1 MGGIESGAIASGL
14 TRAARSWRAIA
25 GIAIIAMLA
34 LPSGA
39 AVAGTGG
46 SSYAPPQ
53 SPSKPRSPSQPP
65 SQTSGPAGKPVVRGN
80 KAKLLRNGLA
90 AAPAN
95 APEQVKNMIWAA
107 NEIQRK
113 PYVYG
118 GGHATFPIDRG
129 YDCSGTVSYALYYG
143 GILDGGPRDSVGF
156 FTWGEAGEGRWVT
169 VYASGGHA
177 FIEIAG
183 LRLDTSAAGDPG
195 GARGPRWRKTL
206 RNTSSFRARNWPGL

>member
-1 MGGIESGAIASGL
+1 MRTKL
-14 TRAARSWRAIA
+14 AIA
-25 GIAIIAMLA
+25 GMTMTMLLA

-39 AVAGTGG
+39 ALAGTGG
-46 SSYAPPQ
+46 SSYAPSSKRPS
-53 SPSKPRSPSQPP
+53 SPSPTASSPPQA
-65 SQTSGPAGKPVVRGN
+65 SGSAGKAVVPGN

-95 APEQVKNMIWAA
+95 APEQVKKMIWAA
-107 NEIQRK
+107 NKIQSK

-118 GGHATFPIDRG
+118 GGHGTFPTDRG
-129 YDCSGTVSYALYYG
+129 YDCSGTVSYALFYG
-143 GILDGGPRDSVGF
+143 GILDGEPRDSVGF
-156 FTWGEAGEGRWVT
+156 FTWGEEGEGTWVT

-177 FIEIAG
+177 FMEIAG

-206 RNTSSFRARNWPGL
+206 RDTSSFQARRWPGL

>member
-1 MGGIESGAIASGL
+1 MRTKL
-14 TRAARSWRAIA
+14 AIA
-25 GIAIIAMLA
+25 GMTMTMLLA

-39 AVAGTGG
+39 AVAATGG
-46 SSYAPPQ
+46 SSYAPSQPQ
-53 SPSKPRSPSQPP
+53 SPSPTPPPSPSQTPA
-65 SQTSGPAGKPVVRGN
+65 QTSSPKGKVVPGD

-95 APEQVKNMIWAA
+95 APEQVKKMIWAA
-107 NEIQRK
+107 NKIQSK

-118 GGHATFPIDRG
+118 GGHGTFPTDRG

-143 GILDGGPRDSVGF
+143 GILDGEPRDSVGF
-156 FTWGEAGEGRWVT
+156 FTWGEEGKGTWVT
-169 VYASGGHA
+169 VYANGGHA
-177 FIEIAG
+177 FMEIAG

-206 RNTSSFRARNWPGL
+206 RDTSSFRARRWPGL